1 MDGSSGY
8 IKASGTQQSG
18 TLAAMSAALD
28 RLLVILGEI
37 ADLQKAAALLE
48 WDEQVYMPPGGAA
61 THGQMVGTVRKLA
74 HEMFVTDEV
83 GHLVETLTRE
93 MTGADADSDAARLV
107 AVTARDHDKAR
118 RVPAA
123 FVAEQAQ
130 LLSASQQAWIEAR
143 GSSDFARFRPHL
155 ERFIDLKRRYIT
167 FFPPAAHPYDT
178 LLDEFEPGTTT
189 ADVQAIFGT
198 LRPRQVALIR
208 ELGDRPPIDDAFL
221 HVAYDESQL
230 WAFSREVVT
239 AMGFDWTRGRQ
250 DRSAHPFATG
260 IGSDDVRITS
270 RHTPNEPLSLIF
282 GSIHEAGHAL
292 YEQGISPA
300 FARHLLGAA
309 TSLGIHESQSRLW
322 ENLVG
327 RSRPFWQC
335 FYPALQQRFPSQL
348 GDISLDRFYR
358 AINCVQPSLVRVEAD
373 EATYNL
379 HIMLRVE
386 LEIALV
392 EGRLQVRDL
401 PEAWRA
407 GMQDY
412 LGLTPADDRTGVLQ
426 DIHWSI
432 GAFGYFATYTLGN
445 LISAQLWNA
454 FGAAHPGRDED
465 IAHGRFAPLREWL
478 RGTVHAPG
486 RKYLPK
492 EIVQRATGGGLDA
505 EPYLAYLETKY
516 RAVYAA

>member
-1 MDGSSGY
+1 
-8 IKASGTQQSG
+8 
-18 TLAAMSAALD
+18 MSAALD
-28 RLLVILGEI
+28 RLLTILGEI

-48 WDEQVYMPPGGAA
+48 WDEQVYMPPGGAV

-83 GHLVETLTRE
+83 GGLVETLTGE
-93 MTGADADSDAARLV
+93 LAGADPDSDMARLV
-107 AVTARDHDKAR
+107 AVTARDFDKMR

-130 LLSASQQAWIEAR
+130 LLSASQHAWIEAR
-143 GSSDFARFRPHL
+143 ASSNFALFQPHL
-155 ERFIDLKRRYIT
+155 ERFIDLKRRYIA

-189 ADVQAIFGT
+189 ADVQAMFAT

-208 ELGDRPPIDDAFL
+208 ELGQRPQIDDAFL
-221 HVAYDESQL
+221 HVPYDEDAL

-282 GSIHEAGHAL
+282 GSVHEAGHAL
-292 YEQGISPA
+292 YEQGLNPA
-300 FARHLLGAA
+300 FSRHLLGMA

-327 RSRPFWQC
+327 RSRPFWQH

-348 GDISLDRFYR
+348 GSVTLDRFYR
-358 AINCVQPSLVRVEAD
+358 AINRVQPSLIRVEAD

-379 HIMLRVE
+379 HVMLRVE

-401 PEAWRA
+401 PDAWRA
-407 GMQDY
+407 ATRDY
-412 LGLTPADDRTGVLQ
+412 LGLTPVNDATGVLQ

-454 FGAAHPGRDED
+454 FGATHPERDD
-465 IAHGRFAPLREWL
+465 AMARGDFSALRSWL
-478 RGTVHAPG
+478 GTTVHAPG

-505 EPYLAYLETKY
+505 EPYLQYLEQKY
-516 RAVYAA
+516 RAVYAG

>member
-1 MDGSSGY
+1 
-8 IKASGTQQSG
+8 
-18 TLAAMSAALD
+18 MSATLD

-48 WDEQVYMPPGGAA
+48 WDEQVYMPPGGAT

-83 GHLVETLTRE
+83 GRLLDVLKSE
-93 MTGADADSDAARLV
+93 MAGEDPDSDTARLV
-107 AVTARDHDKAR
+107 AVTSRDYDKAR
-118 RVPAA
+118 RVPAD
-123 FVAEQAQ
+123 FVAEQARV
-130 LLSASQQAWIEAR
+130 LSASQQAWIEAR
-143 GSSDFARFRPHL
+143 GANDFQRFRPHL
-155 ERFIDLKRRYIT
+155 ERFIELKRRYIT

-189 ADVQAIFGT
+189 ADVQAVFAT
-198 LRPRQVALIR
+198 LRPRQVQLIR
-208 ELGDRPPIDDAFL
+208 ELGARPQIEDAFL
-221 HVAYDESQL
+221 HVAYDEDRL
-230 WAFSREVVT
+230 WSFSREVVT

-270 RHTPNEPLSLIF
+270 RHTPKEPLSLIF
-282 GSIHEAGHAL
+282 GSVHEAGHAL
-292 YEQGISPA
+292 YEQGLNPA
-300 FARHLLGAA
+300 FARHSLGAA

-327 RSRPFWQC
+327 RSQPFWQH
-335 FYPALQQRFPSQL
+335 FYPALQTRFPEQL
-348 GDISLDRFYR
+348 NGVSLDRFYR
-358 AINCVQPSLVRVEAD
+358 AINRVQPSLIRVEAD

-379 HIMLRVE
+379 HVMLRVE

-392 EGRLQVRDL
+392 EGRLEVRDL
-401 PEAWRA
+401 PDAWRSA
-407 GMQDY
+407 MQDY
-412 LGLTPADDRTGVLQ
+412 LGLTPDTDSHGVLQ

-445 LISAQLWNA
+445 LISAQLWNT
-454 FGAAHPGRDED
+454 FGAAHPSRDAD
-465 IAHGRFAPLREWL
+465 IARGDFSALRNWLRE
-478 RGTVHAPG
+478 TVHAPG
-486 RKYLPK
+486 RKFLPK

-505 EPYLAYLETKY
+505 EPYLRYLEEKY
-516 RAVYAA
+516 RAVYGA

>member
-1 MDGSSGY
+1 
-8 IKASGTQQSG
+8 
-18 TLAAMSAALD
+18 MSAALD

-37 ADLQKAAALLE
+37 ADLQKSAALLE
-48 WDEQVYMPPGGAA
+48 WDEQVYMPPGGAE

-83 GHLVETLTRE
+83 GRLLEQLATD
-93 MTGADADSDAARLV
+93 DAGGDPDSDMARLV
-107 AVTARDHDKAR
+107 AVTARDYDKAR
-118 RVPAA
+118 RVPAS
-123 FVAEQAQ
+123 FVAEQARI
-130 LLSASQQAWIEAR
+130 LSASQQAWFQAR
-143 GSSDFARFRPHL
+143 ATSSFATFQPHL
-155 ERFIDLKRRYIT
+155 ERFIELKQRYIS

-189 ADVQAIFGT
+189 ADVQAVFAT

-208 ELGDRPPIDDAFL
+208 ELAQRPQIDDTFL
-221 HVAYDESQL
+221 HVPYDEDAL
-230 WAFSREVVT
+230 WAFSRTVVT

-260 IGSDDVRITS
+260 IGSNDVRITS
-270 RHTPNEPLSLIF
+270 RHVPKEPLSLIF
-282 GSIHEAGHAL
+282 GSVHEAGHAL
-292 YEQGISPA
+292 YEQGIAPA
-300 FARHLLGAA
+300 FARHSLGAA

-327 RSRPFWQC
+327 RSRPFWSH
-335 FYPALQQRFPSQL
+335 FYPALQQHFPAQL
-348 GDISLDRFYR
+348 GGVPLDRFYR
-358 AINCVQPSLVRVEAD
+358 AINRVQPSLIRVEAD

-379 HIMLRVE
+379 HVMLRVE
-386 LEIALV
+386 LEIALI

-407 GMQDY
+407 AMQDY
-412 LGLTPADDRTGVLQ
+412 LGLTPPDEATGVLQ

-454 FGAAHPGRDED
+454 FGAAHPSRDTD
-465 IAHGRFAPLREWL
+465 MAAGDFSALLAWL
-478 RGTVHAPG
+478 RTTVHAPG
-486 RKYLPK
+486 RKYVPK

-505 EPYLAYLETKY
+505 EPYLRYLEEKY
-516 RAVYAA
+516 RAVYAG